1 MPTIRV
7 TEPRRI
13 QMAMTPE
20 QLAATKPQRDQ
31 FETEEEW
38 DEAVTYWM
46 SRQGR
51 SPMLRKLMQQ
61 ASPSTTS
68 STKSSLTDTSES
80 SDPAK

>member
-1 MPTIRV
+1 
-7 TEPRRI
+7 
-13 QMAMTPE
+13 MAMTPE

-31 FETEEEW
+31 FETQEEW

-61 ASPSTTS
+61 ASPSATS